1 MKLLTCTD
9 ILLVSG
15 GYGSSTTG
23 TEALKVKEDGFKVPG
38 LSQKQ
43 WTQIAGMITS
53 AIVSHNMAAGP
64 QKSAIAI
71 TGFAAVN
78 WLCNVGFS
86 LLD

>member
-1 MKLLTCTD
+1 MKLLTGTD

-15 GYGSSTTG
+15 GYSSSG
-23 TEALKVKEDGFKVPG
+23 TDVHKVKENEFKVPG

-43 WTQIAGMITS
+43 WTQIAGMVTS